1 MFCPRCQNEVNEDMN
16 YCPHCGCPIKH
27 CPYCHHLIQD
37 DDLYCPTCGKVL
49 HQASQ
54 DDIGGYYEPL
64 FHDEDNDHNENQKT
78 FKDIP
83 VNQKVNKVV
92 VLVSVIVLV
101 ILSVLSYEY
110 IEHGPSITPETSKTT
125 LPPVIGLSGNS

>member
-16 YCPHCGCPIKH
+16 YCPHCGYPMKH

-37 DDLYCPTCGKVL
+37 DDLYCPTCGKML
-49 HQASQ
+49 HKTSQ

-64 FHDEDNDHNENQKT
+64 FHDGNDNHHEHQKT

-101 ILSVLSYEY
+101 IL
-110 IEHGPSITPETSKTT
+110 
-125 LPPVIGLSGNS
+125 